1 MASKG
6 RWQLLKK
13 FRLLKISVRFRY
25 LNPAAVAL
33 LRMEMFGSAERPYK
47 SDEKNFAAELLN
59 LGDETY
65 DYFTDEWRFRLP
77 SKQVVITWRDEND
90 EDEDV

>member
-1 MASKG
+1 
-6 RWQLLKK
+6 LCFFL
-13 FRLLKISVRFRY
+13 VRHRY

-47 SDEKNFAAELLN
+47 SDEKHFAVELLN

-65 DYFTDEWRFRLP
+65 NYFVDEWRFRLP
-77 SKQVVITWRDEND
+77 PKQMVKTWNNEMDE
-90 EDEDV
+90 EEDV